1 MLGLQYLI
9 SIINPATNSPSL
21 VITSTVFKGKPQL
34 ARHRM
39 VNSLMKDEIA
49 QEGGIHALQLTTRTP
64 EEDEARKQKEVAA

>member
-1 MLGLQYLI
+1 MLGHQNMI
-9 SIINPATNSPSL
+9 SNIDSVTNNPSL
-21 VITSTVFKGKPQL
+21 VITSTAFKGKPQL

-39 VNSLMKDEIA
+39 VNTLMKDEIA

>member
-1 MLGLQYLI
+1 MQGQT
-9 SIINPATNSPSL
+9 SRETHFRL
-21 VITSTVFKGKPQL
+21 VITSTAFKGKPQL

-39 VNSLMKDEIA
+39 VNSLMKDEMA

>member
-1 MLGLQYLI
+1 MQGQT
-9 SIINPATNSPSL
+9 SREINAATNSPSL
-21 VITSTVFKGKPQL
+21 VITSTAFKGKPQL

-39 VNSLMKDEIA
+39 VNSLMKDEMA